1 MISNYKYTSPF
12 KILISF
18 HKRIES
24 LEEIAGS
31 IIDYRANYAKAL
43 LNQIKDQPEFING
56 IEDLNFLDKNQD
68 LIKYL
73 LVDLFPTA
81 LNQNEIKA
89 ATIPFYDITFHYSE
103 L

>member
-1 MISNYKYTSPF
+1 MGSN
-12 KILISF
+12 IN
-18 HKRIES
+18 
-24 LEEIAGS
+24 
-31 IIDYRANYAKAL
+31 YRSNYAKAL

-73 LVDLFPTA
+73 LADLFPTA
-81 LNQNEIKA
+81 LTQNEINA
-89 ATIPFYDITFHYSE
+89 ATIPFYDIILNYSE